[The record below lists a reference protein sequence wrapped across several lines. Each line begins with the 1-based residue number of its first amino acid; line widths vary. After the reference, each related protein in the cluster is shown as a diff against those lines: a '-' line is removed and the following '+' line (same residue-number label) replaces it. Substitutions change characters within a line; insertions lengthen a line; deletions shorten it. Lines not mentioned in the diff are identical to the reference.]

1 MILQRIGYSYLCR
14 TLKKGQYL
22 YRIPP
27 GLLKNIFYMQKS
39 NGLLA
44 AFLLLFSFSA
54 LAQNN
59 NGTIKGFVYD
69 KKTGEPLIYTNV
81 TVVNAKTGVQT
92 DVNGYFSISLA
103 PGSYDLMTTGLGY
116 DTSVISVNLLPN
128 SVITKKILLSQNSVS
143 LKEVNVSGRKT
154 DKITRINTGVTNI
167 TPREMKL
174 LPSAGGEP
182 DLAQYLQ
189 VIPGVVFTGDQ
200 GGQLYIRGGSP
211 AQTGIYL
218 DGVTIYSPFHSIG
231 LFSVFE
237 TEAIRNVD
245 VYTAGFGA
253 QYGNRTSAIVDIHTK
268 DGNKN
273 EMGGMVSISPIMGR
287 LMLEGPLVKSKK
299 NSGAGI
305 TYLVTGK
312 HSFLDQTSK
321 SMYGGILGD
330 QFKDGLPYKFTD
342 IYGKVTFSGDNGS
355 KLNLFGFNFNDEA
368 KLDQSSV
375 VQDTLRKNVGSYNW
389 KATGAGATFVVSPA
403 SSSALID
410 GKFAY
415 SNYNITLN
423 QEVGLPTDTVPRTS
437 QINGFE
443 AAINFTYFLPDYSQL
458 KYGVEVFGLHTALNY
473 YNSAGVTSTLNRQG
487 TMAAF
492 HLLYRHNFGGRF
504 IFEPGVR
511 LQYYSEL
518 NKLSP
523 EPRLGMKYN
532 LSDAVRLKV
541 AGGIY
546 SQNIIST
553 KSDQDIVNL
562 FSAFLLS
569 PDETIYDTKGNE
581 VKSNL
586 QTAYHGVAGIEVDVD
601 RVEFNLEPW
610 VKYFNQVHEL
620 NRNKKVTQDPNFV
633 AAHGYAQGVDLSAKY
648 VNQRI
653 YLWGA
658 MGYQKVTYTSID
670 AKGKVQDYPTPFD
683 TRFNA
688 NALASYTLGKKKN
701 WDVSARYNIHSP
713 FPFTQTQ
720 GFYENVNPASLGLQG
735 SVGQANGNLGLVYAD
750 QINGGRLSWYH
761 RLDVSVKRKF
771 VLSKK
776 SSLDATFSVVNVYNR
791 NNIFYVNRITNKQIY
806 QLPLFPSL
814 NLTWNF

>member
-1 MILQRIGYSYLCR
+1 MR
-14 TLKKGQYL
+14 KG
-22 YRIPP
+22 
-27 GLLKNIFYMQKS
+27 NS
-39 NGLLA
+39 LLA
-44 AFLLLFSFSA
+44 ALILLFSVTA
-54 LAQNN
+54 IAQN

-69 KKTGEPLIYTNV
+69 KKSGEPLIYTNV
-81 TVVNAKTGVQT
+81 MIVNAKTGVQT

-103 PGSYDLMTTGLGY
+103 PGSYTLMTTNLGY
-116 DTSVISVNLLPN
+116 DTSTIDVNLLPN
-128 SVITKKILLSQNSVS
+128 SIVTKKILLTQKETV
-143 LKEVNVSGRKT
+143 LKEVSVSGRKT
-154 DKITRINTGVTNI
+154 EKMTRINTGVTNI

-245 VYTAGFGA
+245 VHTAGFGA

-273 EMGGMVSISPIMGR
+273 ETKGIVSLSPIMGR
-287 LMLEGPLVKSKK
+287 FLLEGPIVRSKK
-299 NSGAGI
+299 DNGAGI
-305 TYLVTGK
+305 TYLITGK
-312 HSFLDQTSK
+312 HSILDETSK
-321 SMYGGILGD
+321 TLYRDLGPA
-330 QFKDGLPYKFTD
+330 FSNGLPYKFTD
-342 IYGKVTFSGDNGS
+342 IYGKVTISGDNGS
-355 KLNLFGFNFNDEA
+355 KLNVFGFSFNDKAE
-368 KLDQSSV
+368 LDQSSIQNGILV
-375 VQDTLRKNVGSYNW
+375 KNLGEYEW
-389 KATGAGATFVVSPA
+389 KAKGAGATFIVSPG

-415 SNYNITLN
+415 SKYDISLN
-423 QEVGLPTDTVPRTS
+423 QKVGLPTDTVPRTS

-443 AAINFTYFLPDYSQL
+443 AAINFTYFLPDYSQI
-458 KYGVEVFGLHTALNY
+458 KYGVEVCGLHTALSY
-473 YNSAGVTSTLNRQG
+473 YNTAGITSTLNRQG
-487 TMAAF
+487 TIASVF
-492 HLLYRHNFGGRF
+492 LLYRHNFGSKF

-518 NKLSP
+518 NRLSP

-532 LSDAVRLKV
+532 ITDDVRLKA

-569 PDETIYDTKGNE
+569 PDEKIYDTKGNA

-586 QTAYHGVAGIEVDVD
+586 QTAYHLVAGVEVDVNK
-601 RVEFNLEPW
+601 VEFNLEPW
-610 VKYFNQVHEL
+610 VKYFNQVDEL
-620 NRNKKVTQDPNFV
+620 NRNKKLVSDPNFV
-633 AAHGYAQGVDLSAKY
+633 AAHGWANGVDLSAKY
-648 VNQRI
+648 VTQRI

-658 MGYQKVTYTSID
+658 MGYQNVRYTSID
-670 AKGKVQDYPTPFD
+670 NKGKVQEYPTPFD

-688 NALASYTLGKKKN
+688 NALASYTLGKKRN
-701 WDVSARYNIHSP
+701 WDVSARYNIRSP

-720 GFYENVNPASLGLQG
+720 GFYENVNPASLGLQTNTL
-735 SVGQANGNLGLVYAD
+735 QTNGTLGLMYAD
-750 QINGGRLSWYH
+750 DINGGRLSWYH
-761 RLDVSVKRKF
+761 RMDLSVKRKF
-771 VLSKK
+771 KLTKK

-806 QLPLFPSL
+806 QLPIFPSL
-814 NLTWNF
+814 NMTWNF

>member
-1 MILQRIGYSYLCR
+1 MRL
-14 TLKKGQYL
+14 
-22 YRIPP
+22 
-27 GLLKNIFYMQKS
+27 S
-39 NGLLA
+39 NSLVA
-44 AFLLLFSFSA
+44 AFLILFSVSA
-54 LAQNN
+54 YAQNN

-69 KKTGEPLIYTNV
+69 KKTGEPLIYT
-81 TVVNAKTGVQT
+81 TVVVTNAKTGVQT

-103 PGSYDLMTTGLGY
+103 PGSYTLLTTNLGY
-116 DTSVISVNLLPN
+116 DTSIIDVNLLPN
-128 SVITKKILLSQNSVS
+128 SIVTKKIMLTQNTLN

-167 TPREMKL
+167 TPRELKL

-245 VYTAGFGA
+245 VYTAGFNA

-273 EMGGMVSISPIMGR
+273 EMRGMLSVSPIMAR
-287 LMLEGPLVKSKK
+287 FMLEGPLLKSKK
-299 NSGAGI
+299 NNGAGI

-321 SMYGGILGD
+321 SLYGPLGQ
-330 QFKDGLPYKFTD
+330 QFKDGLPYQFTD
-342 IYGKVTFSGDNGS
+342 IYGKVTVSGDNGS
-355 KLNLFGFNFNDEA
+355 KLNVFGFNFNDKAE
-368 KLDQSSV
+368 LDQSSIQNGV
-375 VQDTLRKNVGSYNW
+375 LVKNVGNYDW
-389 KATGAGATFVVSPA
+389 KARGAGATFVVSPG

-415 SNYNITLN
+415 SNYNISLA

-458 KYGVEVFGLHTALNY
+458 KYGVDVAGLHTALNY
-473 YNSAGVTSTLNRQG
+473 YNAAGVTSTLNRQG
-487 TMAAF
+487 TLASF
-492 HLLYRHNFGGRF
+492 HLMYRHNFGGKF
-504 IFEPGVR
+504 IFEPGFR

-532 LSDAVRLKV
+532 ISDAVRMKA

-546 SQNIIST
+546 SQNIVST

-569 PDETIYDTKGNE
+569 PDQKIKDTKGNE

-586 QTAYHGVAGIEVDVD
+586 QTAYHLVAGVEVDVSK
-601 RVEFNLEPW
+601 VEFNLEPW
-610 VKYFNQVHEL
+610 VKYFNQVDEL
-620 NRNKKVTQDPNFV
+620 NRNKRSIQEADFV
-633 AAHGYAQGVDLSAKY
+633 AAHGWANGVDLSAKY
-648 VNQRI
+648 VNNRV

-658 MGYQKVTYTSID
+658 MGYQNVRYTSID
-670 AKGKVQDYPTPFD
+670 NKGKVQEYPTPFD

-688 NALASYTLGKKKN
+688 NALASYTLGKKKD
-701 WDVSARYNIHSP
+701 WEVSGRYNIHSP

-720 GFYENVNPASLGLQG
+720 GFYENVNPAGMGLQTN
-735 SVGQANGNLGLVYAD
+735 VLQTNGNMGLIYAND
-750 QINGGRLSWYH
+750 INGGRLSWYH
-761 RLDVSVKRKF
+761 RMDVSVKKKF

-776 SSLDATFSVVNVYNR
+776 STMDATFSIVNVYDR
-791 NNIFYVNRITNKQIY
+791 NNIFYVNRITNKLIY